1 MNEQQVTIIYH
12 ISSMSVPS
20 QHCLFSAASTASAGG
35 LQQLLINA
43 EAKAA
48 SLDVINGLTSLQ
60 LHFHACLS
68 CLGHVS
74 HSFWFT
80 GKIVGLF
87 TL

>member
-1 MNEQQVTIIYH
+1 
-12 ISSMSVPS
+12 MSVPS
-20 QHCLFSAASTASAGG
+20 QHCLFCAASTASAGG

-43 EAKAA
+43 EANTA
-48 SLDVINGLTSLQ
+48 SLDVINGLTSLK
-60 LHFHACLS
+60 LLFRACLS
-68 CLGHVS
+68 RLGHVP